1 MPCWIGL
8 DIAKATIDGVVRPTG
23 EVVQFPNEATGH
35 AALVA
40 WVTPQAPTG
49 LVLEATG
56 GYERA
61 VVLALAAAGLPVV
74 VVNPRQVRDFARS
87 TGQLAKTD
95 RLDAALLALFA
106 ERVQPEVRPLSD
118 AATAE
123 LAELITRRRQLMEM
137 LTAEKNRLPLVRT
150 RVRRDVQ
157 AHITW
162 LERRLT
168 ATDDALHQAIEASPV
183 WRVQEDLLRSVP
195 GMGPVVSR
203 TLLALLPELG
213 RLNRK
218 QIAAL
223 AGVAPFAR
231 DSGTWRG
238 PRVIWGGRAPVRRAL
253 YMAALVASRHNPV
266 LQALYTRLRAA
277 GKPAKV
283 ALVACMRKLLT
294 ILNAMLHT
302 GTRWRLADA

>member
-8 DIAKATIDGVVRPTG
+8 DVAKAVLDGVVRPTG
-23 EVVQFPNEATGH
+23 EVVQFPNDAAGH

-40 WVTPQAPTG
+40 WVTPLAPTS

-61 VVLALAAAGLPVV
+61 VVVALAAAGLPVV

-95 RLDAALLALFA
+95 RLDAAVLALFA
-106 ERVQPEVRPLSD
+106 ERVQPAQRPLTD
-118 AATAE
+118 EATAE
-123 LAELITRRRQLMEM
+123 LAELITRRQQLLAM
-137 LTAEKNRLPLVRT
+137 LTQEKNRLPQVRT

-162 LERRLT
+162 LERRV
-168 ATDDALHQAIEASPV
+168 AETDDDLRQAIEASPV
-183 WRVQEDLLRSVP
+183 WRVKENLLQSVP
-195 GMGPVVSR
+195 GIGPVVSR

-213 RLNRK
+213 QLNRK

-223 AGVAPFAR
+223 VGVAPLAR

-238 PRVIWGGRAPVRRAL
+238 RRVIWGGRASVRRVL
-253 YMAALVASRHNPV
+253 YMAALVASRRNPV
-266 LQALYTRLRAA
+266 LKALYTRLVAA
-277 GKPAKV
+277 GKAKKV

-294 ILNAMLHT
+294 ILNAILQS
-302 GTRWRLADA
+302 GTPWRATTA